1 MPQLPA
7 AAGGPGAAPLLHRN
21 RGEGFGPRER
31 FCPPGVSAGPPRGAP
46 GTTDVLA
53 PAAAARR
60 GDPLE
65 ADAFGGG
72 QGAATPGWGAPR
84 DPGACAGGAV
94 KPPAASGQ
102 APPQAPLTW
111 LGFEAAHRV
120 AVPGPAP
127 VPVVLLV
134 ELKHVDSDHV
144 LGEAAQ
150 RGGRRRRGAPA
161 GGSAGGTGGGP
172 AGGASPGGGGKAQG
186 PEQEAAAGQAAG
198 HRGLLLRAGGD
209 RAAVSRG
216 GGGGPPLL
224 KPLPGQSP
232 GLGAA
237 GGPGSPREGPPR
249 SWRAARPRSF
259 KRSGARPPAIS
270 GRALIGD
277 ARPAGGTAS
286 GGEIAPR
293 GGERAAVGGKEE
305 GRRGEGRKGP
315 AGTAIASRGPGK
327 KANPRQEPARSSRS
341 SAGHCSL
348 RAGAHAVGRR
358 GCAWANFPRWA
369 VSTGDVKE
377 ESTRAKFC
385 RAATA

>member
-1 MPQLPA
+1 MPQLPEV
-7 AAGGPGAAPLLHRN
+7 PRAAPLLHRS

-31 FCPPGVSAGPPRGAP
+31 FCPPGVIAGPSRGAP
-46 GTTDVLA
+46 GTTGVLTPSSGSSPGGPPRGRCFRWRA
-53 PAAAARR
+53 GSGDTRLGGTEGPRDSCRR
-60 GDPLE
+60 HRE
-65 ADAFGGG
+65 
-72 QGAATPGWGAPR
+72 APR
-84 DPGACAGGAV
+84 SPRVG
-94 KPPAASGQ
+94 SL
-102 APPQAPLTW
+102 QAPLTW

-144 LGEAAQ
+144 LGEATQ

-161 GGSAGGTGGGP
+161 GGSAGGAGGGP

-232 GLGAA
+232 GLGAG

-341 SAGHCSL
+341 AAGHCSL

-358 GCAWANFPRWA
+358 GLRLGKLSSLGRFHGGCEGGEHPGE
-369 VSTGDVKE
+369 VL
-377 ESTRAKFC
+377 
-385 RAATA
+385 